1 MPTLYDAL
9 MNEAS
14 ENPTALAF
22 WRDRRLA
29 PETDFMARRIAEEL
43 ARPREPT
50 EDDLAVW
57 LSIPVREMYRAES
70 QPGGDGVREHLR
82 RLTGVYLS
90 GGRGEAEWKAVLL
103 CEWHLV
109 EDGAVARLLI
119 PPTAV
124 RALCRPESL
133 AELGIDEDRDELKGG
148 RNMSVPRVD
157 LMDPECEPSDAELEA
172 LMQSVCDGVIERDD
186 RTQERFLAKLADSIA
201 RAAKGGVG
209 ASSGLQGRCSTPV
222 RNSE

>member
-1 MPTLYDAL
+1 MA
-9 MNEAS
+9 
-14 ENPTALAF
+14 TAR
-22 WRDRRLA
+22 WR
-29 PETDFMARRIAEEL
+29 
-43 ARPREPT
+43 
-50 EDDLAVW
+50 
-57 LSIPVREMYRAES
+57 
-70 QPGGDGVREHLR
+70 
-82 RLTGVYLS
+82 
-90 GGRGEAEWKAVLL
+90 AVLL

-133 AELGIDEDRDELKGG
+133 AELSIDEDRDELKGG

-201 RAAKGGVG
+201 RAVKGGVG
-209 ASSGLQGRCSTPV
+209 ASSGPQGRCSAPV
-222 RNSE
+222 PNSE